1 MSEEYTL
8 TFNDYLD
15 IARRRWPYFLV
26 ASITSFGIAVLVAV
40 LLPPV
45 YSSKGLILVETQQIP
60 DELIRST
67 ITGFVDERI
76 EVIKQRVMT
85 RSNQLKIIDKY
96 NLFKDSGLTVSEQ
109 LEAMR
114 ERIKIDKVQSK
125 QNRRNLTTIAFSVG
139 FEHKSPRITNNVAN
153 DLVTLFLDENVKTR
167 TERATE
173 TTDFLQQEAKKL
185 KSDLEKT
192 ETRIAQFKQEN
203 SNALPEHLDLHLSI
217 LERTENSIKDIKREI
232 KSSQE
237 ELRFL
242 EVELS
247 AVKVSARQS
256 PTNAPVSERRAIE
269 NQLNANR
276 NRLAEL
282 KGKYSLSHPDVKK
295 LVRQIEEQE
304 KELEALPETSNS
316 NSSQSK
322 SLQDIEIQRVR
333 TRMNATE
340 DRIKSLEQQKTSLEK
355 KREELEKT
363 VIQTPQVQKALVSL
377 ERDYENLLKKYK
389 EIQGKELEAK
399 LSESLEE
406 NKKAE
411 RFSLIEPP
419 VFPDRPIKPNRIM
432 VVGVGFVAAM
442 GIGLALVVLL
452 ELLNQRVRGAAAL
465 TALLKERP
473 LMVVP
478 YITTENELYRK
489 KRLIKRIFYIGVIT
503 VLAVL
508 VLMHFLY
515 MPLDMVLYKVMARF
529 G

>member
-8 TFNDYLD
+8 TLNDYLD
-15 IARRRWPYFLV
+15 IARRRWPYFAV
-26 ASITSFGIAVLVAV
+26 ASIISFAIAVLVAV

-76 EVIKQRVMT
+76 EIIKQRVMT

-96 NLFKDSGLTVSEQ
+96 KLFENTGLTVSEQ
-109 LEAMR
+109 LEEMR
-114 ERIKIDKVQSK
+114 DRIKLEKVQSK
-125 QNRRNLTTIAFSVG
+125 QNRRNVTTIAFSVA
-139 FEHKSPRITNNVAN
+139 FEHKNPRITNNVAN
-153 DLVTLFLDENVKTR
+153 ELVTLFLDENVKTR

-185 KSDLEKT
+185 KSELERT

-203 SNALPEHLDLHLSI
+203 SNALPEHLDLHLSM
-217 LERTENSIKDIKREI
+217 LERTENSINDIKREI

-237 ELRFL
+237 EQRFL

-247 AVKVSARQS
+247 AVKVNAGSM
-256 PTNAPVSERRAIE
+256 PTNAPLSERGALER
-269 NQLNANR
+269 QLNINR
-276 NRLAEL
+276 NSLAEL
-282 KGKYSLSHPDVKK
+282 KGKYSDSHPDVKK
-295 LVRQIEEQE
+295 LVRQIAEQE
-304 KELEALPETSNS
+304 KELKVMPKTSGS
-316 NSSQSK
+316 SGSQSK
-322 SLQDIEIQRVR
+322 SMRDIEIERVR
-333 TRMNATE
+333 TRINATVE
-340 DRIKSLEQQKTSLEK
+340 RIKSLEAQLQSLEK
-355 KREELEKT
+355 KRGELEKT

-377 ERDYENLLKKYK
+377 ERDYENILKKYK
-389 EIQGKELEAK
+389 EIQAKEMEAK

-419 VFPDRPIKPNRIM
+419 IFPDKPIKPNRIM
-432 VVGVGFVAAM
+432 IVGAGLAVAL
-442 GIGLALVVLL
+442 GIGAALVILL
-452 ELLNQRVRGAAAL
+452 ELLNQRVRGSAAL

-473 LMVVP
+473 LVVIP
-478 YITTENELYRK
+478 YISTEDELYRK
-489 KRLIKRIFYIGVIT
+489 KRLIKRFFYIGVIIF
-503 VLAVL
+503 L
-508 VLMHFLY
+508 VLLVGLHFLY
-515 MPLDMVLYKVMARF
+515 MPLDMIFYKILARF